1 MAKTIAI
8 SGKGGTGKTTI
19 TSMMVRCLINQS
31 PKAILAVDADP
42 NACMAVTLGVD
53 TVGTV
58 AGLREE
64 VATGKTPAAASM
76 GKLQAFEL
84 GCEHLLT
91 EAKGFDLIAMGHP
104 EGPGCYCAAN
114 NSLRKFLDNLSS
126 SYGFVITDNEAGM
139 EHISRRTTNNVDL
152 LAIVAEPT
160 KIGILTAER
169 IIALTKSLPISIG
182 KIGIIWSKTD
192 KPAVENIDSAGTIGT
207 VPFDQGI
214 MDIAMEGKTI
224 FDLDEASP
232 ALAAVRDILQKQL
245 NIQFN
250 N

>member
-19 TSMMVRCLINQS
+19 ASMMVRCLISRS
-31 PKAILAVDADP
+31 PKAVLAVDADP

-64 VATGKTPAAASM
+64 VSTGKTPAAASM

-91 EAKGFDLIAMGHP
+91 EAKGFDLITMGHP

-152 LAIVAEPT
+152 LAIVVEPT

-169 IIALTKSLPISIG
+169 IISLTKSLPISIG
-182 KIGIIWSKTD
+182 KIGIIWNRTD

-224 FDLDEASP
+224 FDLDETSP
-232 ALAAVRDILQKQL
+232 ALIAVRNILNKQL

>member
-19 TSMMVRCLINQS
+19 TSMMVRCLINRS

-64 VATGKTPAAASM
+64 VSTGNNPAAASM

-114 NSLRKFLDNLSS
+114 NSLRKFLDKLSS

-152 LAIVAEPT
+152 LGIVAEPT

-182 KIGIIWSKTD
+182 KVGIIWSKTD
-192 KPAVENIDSAGTIGT
+192 KPAVERIDSAETIGT
-207 VPFDQGI
+207 IPFDQGI
-214 MDIAMEGKTI
+214 MDIAMEGETI

-232 ALAAVRDILQKQL
+232 ALAAVRSILHNQL
-245 NIQFN
+245 NIQYN